1 MKLYVGIFREPDN
14 LRNRFYGCFQYH
26 LVLATHN
33 CLNNLWMI
41 CLVGR
46 LLFPLRDTRYLKG
59 MYNLHAIWDIN
70 QYGEGN
76 GNPLHYSCLKN
87 PADRR
92 VQRITVHGVADSQ
105 T

>member
-1 MKLYVGIFREPDN
+1 
-14 LRNRFYGCFQYH
+14 
-26 LVLATHN
+26 
-33 CLNNLWMI
+33 MI

-59 MYNLHAIWDIN
+59 MYNLHVIQDIN

-87 PADRR
+87 PADRQ
-92 VQRITVHGVADSQ
+92 VQRITVHGVSESQ